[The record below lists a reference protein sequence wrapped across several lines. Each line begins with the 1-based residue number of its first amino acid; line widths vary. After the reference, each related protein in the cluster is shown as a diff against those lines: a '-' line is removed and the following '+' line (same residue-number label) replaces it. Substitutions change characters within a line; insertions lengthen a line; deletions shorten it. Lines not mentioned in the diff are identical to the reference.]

1 MSFFK
6 FTAQNVQLR
15 DIKFELNPLFE
26 DAQTREVS

>member
-6 FTAQNVQLR
+6 FTAQNFQLR

-26 DAQTREVS
+26 DAHTGEVS